1 MHELY
6 DAVWESMRDDS
17 CIIKQHKIDILLTTS
32 VSRRQHSAV
41 DGLSTFTRAL
51 VRFPYI
57 STPQVA
63 MQKRRSNGD
72 TLKQLGN
79 HSYKQS
85 PQLIELSVPV
95 LNQSKRTLQNCQ
107 ELNISSIT
115 YQLSTTHLS

>member
-1 MHELY
+1 MT
-6 DAVWESMRDDS
+6 VP
-17 CIIKQHKIDILLTTS
+17 CISRIMKQHKIKILLITS

-51 VRFPYI
+51 ARFPHI

-63 MQKRRSNGD
+63 MQERRSNGD

-85 PQLIELSVPV
+85 PQLIELSVTV
-95 LNQSKRTLQNCQ
+95 LGQSKIRLPAKLPRVKQK
-107 ELNISSIT
+107 
-115 YQLSTTHLS
+115 